1 MDHETLKYVAKEW
14 HEAFGTDKLKG
25 MYDKYLHD
33 QFTAEFFDGQQV
45 NKAQYA
51 EQDQQ
56 FASAFSNNTIRVT
69 EQIAE
74 GNKVVSVMTWSAT
87 HTGDIPGLKATG
99 KSIEIRGFAIDYFRD
114 GKVVRHVPLFD
125 QLKMMQQLGAFTI

>member
-14 HEAFGTDKLKG
+14 HEALGTDRLKG

-33 QFTAEFFDGQQV
+33 QFTADFFDGQQV

-56 FASAFSNNTIRVT
+56 FASAFSNNTVRVT

-74 GNKVVSVMTWSAT
+74 GNKVVSVMTRSAT
-87 HTGDIPGLKATG
+87 IP
-99 KSIEIRGFAIDYFRD
+99 EISL
-114 GKVVRHVPLFD
+114 V
-125 QLKMMQQLGAFTI
+125 